1 MPKKNAKNND
11 LLREVKGNTT
21 PQVYSLLLDLVNEER
36 EDLAELVLKIDY
48 LFDYTNTCIRDKDYD
63 EAKECL
69 EKAKVRIDKLKAENV
84 QIDYLEYLYEGLIHK
99 L

>member
-69 EKAKVRIDKLKAENV
+69 EKARVRIDKLKAENV